1 MCTSNRK
8 KFDSLHMAVKST
20 GHWGKKT
27 YLQPSVNWT
36 YHLYGA
42 LIPTLKILLYI
53 NTLSFYEFFFALL
66 SVFATAYP
74 CISFG
79 LIHG

>member
-1 MCTSNRK
+1 MRTSNRK
-8 KFDSLHMAVKST
+8 KFDSLHIAMKST

-53 NTLSFYEFFFALL
+53 NTLSFYEFILL
-66 SVFATAYP
+66 YYLYLQQ
-74 CISFG
+74 
-79 LIHG
+79 LIHVLALG